1 MAKGFVGMLFSYI
14 HRDFGLPYRFDFS
27 SKRISRKAS
36 GFIFAI
42 IVIAHGIL
50 IILVLNSKS
59 KLREYRVTE
68 TLLQLVDLPPEEY
81 QPLVEPEKP
90 IVSFHLTANHNELP
104 NIDIKNA
111 PVEKADLTN
120 YQSSVPYELPNK
132 NDKLY
137 SDVFDPV
144 LRKKLQEAHANRKP
158 KKQNTLNT
166 WETSGGTTLADMGD
180 GECIASMPTIDSRQR
195 GTSWSML
202 RVKCGKTDSEKMM
215 DNIMT
220 DLEARK
226 HPLQTQ

>member
-1 MAKGFVGMLFSYI
+1 MAKGFVGMLLSYI
-14 HRDFGLPYRFDFS
+14 QCGFGSRSSFDFS

-42 IVIAHGIL
+42 IIFVHGIL
-50 IILVLNSKS
+50 IILVFNNKS
-59 KLREYRVTE
+59 KLREYTVTE
-68 TLLQLVDLPPEEY
+68 TLLQLVDLPPERY
-81 QPLVEPEKP
+81 QPLVEPKKP
-90 IVSFHLTANHNELP
+90 MVIFHLNTIHSELP
-104 NIDIKNA
+104 DVDVKDV
-111 PVEKADLTN
+111 PDKRADLTN

-158 KKQNTLNT
+158 KKQDTLNT
-166 WETSGGTTLADMGD
+166 WQTSGGTTLVDMGD
-180 GECIASMPTIDSRQR
+180 GECIASMPKIDSRQR
-195 GTSWSML
+195 GTTWSML

-215 DNIMT
+215 DNVT
-220 DLEARK
+220 ADLEARK